1 MEDPKIWADDTPKV
15 GTSASSKRAARDSP
29 SAKNFLRCDQ
39 TIRQA
44 LTLHWGPMSPKI
56 VPPNGK
62 YPSQC
67 NFVPG
72 YWSDT
77 VRANRVSLE
86 EERVRVN
93 RKSGSITMTKN
104 SRKQTAQGGGLARQL
119 GLFGTTMAVM
129 GGIIGAG
136 IFINPYLVA
145 DRVHTSALILGA
157 WVAGGGIALL
167 GGFIYAELAARLP
180 VVGGQYAY
188 LREALYPAVAFLY
201 GWVLLLVIQTGGM
214 AAVAVTFAKYF
225 LELTHWQVSA
235 PLIAASALAL
245 LTIINCLGVRTGS
258 RVQSVMTL
266 AAIAAIAML
275 ELFSFLRGGPS
286 QISWRPI
293 LDQPM
298 SASLIFTFGAA
309 MTPVL
314 FAYGGWQTSSFLAG
328 EVRDPGK
335 TLPRGL
341 ILGVLGV
348 IAVYTS
354 VNFVYVRALG
364 PAGLAATMTPA
375 SSVMRMLLGP
385 RGGSLIAAGIALSA
399 FGFLGQSM
407 LTAPRVYFAMAEDR
421 VFFRGVAWIDPRTR
435 VPVVAILLQ
444 GVWAIVIALTGTYS
458 QVVNYVVA
466 MDSMFFGLTAVCL
479 LVLRR
484 RAADSGSSAIEFRV
498 PGHPWTTL
506 LFIAAEWI
514 VVVSTFAH
522 DPKRSFIG
530 LAIAIAGLPAYFL
543 WRERNKLEGET

>member
-1 MEDPKIWADDTPKV
+1 MTNSENP
-15 GTSASSKRAARDSP
+15 SKQPLKDS
-29 SAKNFLRCDQ
+29 
-39 TIRQA
+39 
-44 LTLHWGPMSPKI
+44 
-56 VPPNGK
+56 
-62 YPSQC
+62 
-67 NFVPG
+67 
-72 YWSDT
+72 
-77 VRANRVSLE
+77 
-86 EERVRVN
+86 
-93 RKSGSITMTKN
+93 
-104 SRKQTAQGGGLARQL
+104 GLARQL

-145 DRVHTSALILGA
+145 DRVHTSTLILSA
-157 WVAGGGIALL
+157 WIAGGLIALV

-188 LREALYPAVAFLY
+188 LREALHPAVAFLY

-214 AAVAVTFAKYF
+214 AAVAVTFARYF
-225 LELTHWQVSA
+225 LELTRWQVSA
-235 PLIAASALAL
+235 SLIAASALGL
-245 LTIINCLGVRTGS
+245 LTIINCLGVRAGS

-266 AAIAAIAML
+266 AAIGAIAML

-286 QISWRPI
+286 QISWRPV

-298 SASLIFTFGAA
+298 SMSLVFTFGAA

-328 EVRDPGK
+328 EVRDPRK

-341 ILGVLGV
+341 VLGVLGV

-385 RGGSLIAAGIALSA
+385 RGGSLIAAGIAFSA

-421 VFFRGVAWIDPRTR
+421 VFFRSVAWIDPRSR

-444 GVWAIVIALTGTYS
+444 GVWAIVIALTGTYA

-484 RAADSGSSAIEFRV
+484 RTAAQGAARIEFRV

-514 VVVSTFAH
+514 VVASTFAH

-530 LAIAIAGLPAYFL
+530 LGIALAGLPAYYL
-543 WRERNKLEGET
+543 WRERSRRETET